1 MKKLL
6 TLVSAVLCLA
16 GCSTY
21 RGGTNTNNAYLAPN
35 TVVNSFN
42 EYDME
47 ISPDPIT
54 YTIDISTPEGKMM
67 LNKLSLKEA
76 QEKVLTEA
84 IIANKCAMIVNPQ
97 YSNLMKGKR
106 VLRITVAGFPA
117 KYKSSSQ
124 QYVPIDNRSS
134 KTINVN
140 VDRNVNINQK
150 Q

>member
-6 TLVSAVLCLA
+6 TLISAVLCLA
-16 GCSTY
+16 SCSTY

-42 EYDME
+42 EYEME

-67 LNKLSLKEA
+67 LNKLSLKQA

-117 KYKSSSQ
+117 KYKSSSK
-124 QYVPIDNRSS
+124 QYVPMDNRSS

-150 Q
+150 